1 MINSSD
7 NIYAQK
13 QSANPFQFD
22 EKVAAVFPDM
32 IERSVPG
39 YADVIHHIRLL
50 SSIYISSKTNCYDL
64 GCSLGAATLAMSCG
78 NKQPDVEIIGVDNS
92 LAMIER
98 CRNNIDN
105 FKHQTPIKLIKE
117 NIQNVD
123 IKNASMVVLNYTL
136 QFIPQVERYEVLNC
150 IFKGMVSGG
159 ILVLSEKI
167 IFSDQRIN
175 QLMIELHHQFKRDNG
190 YSELE
195 ISQKRN
201 ALETVLVPEER
212 NSHIERLQKI
222 GFNHVG
228 CLQQKL
234 NFATFIAIKA

>member
-1 MINSSD
+1 MTSSND

-32 IERSVPG
+32 IKRSVPG
-39 YADVIHHIRLL
+39 YAEVIHHIGLL
-50 SSIYISSKTNCYDL
+50 SSLYILPKTNGYDL

-78 NKQPDVEIIGVDNS
+78 NKQSGVEIIGVDNS
-92 LAMIER
+92 SAMIER
-98 CRNNIDN
+98 CSNNIDN

-117 NIQNVD
+117 NIQSVN

-136 QFIPQVERYEVLNC
+136 QFIPQKERYDVLNS
-150 IFKGMVSGG
+150 IFQGMVSDG

-167 IFSDQRIN
+167 IFSDEQIN
-175 QLMIELHHQFKRDNG
+175 QLMIKLHHQFKRDNG

-212 NSHIERLQKI
+212 NSHIERLQQI
-222 GFNHVG
+222 GFKHVG
-228 CLQQKL
+228 CLQQTL